1 MAVELKKTPLYD
13 LHTAAGAQM
22 VPFGGWAMPVRYSDI
37 LEEHRA
43 VRERVGLFD
52 VSHMGEIMLQG
63 PRAGEI
69 VQGLVTNDVSGMQ
82 DGQVIYSPM
91 CAEDGGVLDDLLV
104 YRLEAGRYMLVVNA
118 SNTPRDLAWVREF
131 AGGEAGVED
140 VSDSTALL
148 ALQGPGA
155 LEALM
160 PLSGFNPGDLGS
172 YRFAR
177 GEVAGVKCIVSRT
190 GYTGEDGFELY
201 VDSGEAAGLWRA
213 LMESGRGLGIMPV
226 GLGARDTLRFEAS
239 LPLYGHEL
247 NEKTTPLEAGLGR
260 FVKLEKGP
268 FTGRESLLRQS
279 REGLSRLLVGLSL
292 VDRGVPRAN
301 YPVIIG
307 EEAAGVVTSGGY
319 APTLD
324 AYLAMAYVPSGVK
337 SGDRVAVLIRG
348 KKCGAD
354 IVPLPFYR
362 KAAPRAAELRTQ
374 NSEPRI

>member
-1 MAVELKKTPLYD
+1 MAEELKKTPLFD

-52 VSHMGEIMLQG
+52 VSHMGEIILQG

-91 CAEDGGVLDDLLV
+91 CAADGGVLDDLLV

-118 SNTPRDLAWVREF
+118 SNTGRDLTWVREY
-131 AGGEAGVED
+131 AGRNAGVED
-140 VSDSTALL
+140 VSDRTALL

-155 LEALM
+155 LDTLRPVA
-160 PLSGFNPGDLGS
+160 GFDPGVLGS
-172 YRFAR
+172 YRFVN

-201 VDSGEAAGLWRA
+201 ADAGEAAGLWQA
-213 LMESGRGLGIMPV
+213 LMESGRGFGIMPV

-260 FVKLEKGP
+260 FVKLEKGS
-268 FTGRESLLRQS
+268 FTGRDALLRQS
-279 REGLSRLLVGLSL
+279 REGLSRRLAGLSL

-324 AYLAMAYVPSGVK
+324 AYLAMAYVPAVIK
-337 SGDRVAVLIRG
+337 PGDRVAVLIRG
-348 KKCGAD
+348 KKCGAG

-362 KAAPRAAELRTQ
+362 RRKK
-374 NSEPRI
+374 I